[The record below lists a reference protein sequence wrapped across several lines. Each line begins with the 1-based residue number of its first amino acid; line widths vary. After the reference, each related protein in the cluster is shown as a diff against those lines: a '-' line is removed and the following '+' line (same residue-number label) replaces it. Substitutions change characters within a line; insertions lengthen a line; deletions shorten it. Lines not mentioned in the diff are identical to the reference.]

1 MEKTSHEWSPESLFA
16 KAQKYAEVM
25 FEHQDTNWQFGLWSA
40 FVLEMLIRSAVAKT
54 SPVLLADLKE
64 WHNLLFALGKPI
76 KKSKFVAKSA
86 SITSLITRV
95 GDLAEDFTTDHAN
108 FCVSHVER
116 RNSEVHSGN
125 MPFENFGSASW
136 LPNFFT
142 VCDVLAREVDESL
155 ESLFGTEIARQAR
168 EEIDALKDENAQA
181 VKGTIAAHK
190 AMWEKKTA
198 EEQDQ
203 AHKQANTVALR
214 HYGHRVSCPVCQSTG
229 LLLGKAVGEVKREV
243 DDGGIIEKQVMRPE
257 SFQCVACGLKINGY
271 SKLIASGLGDTYTA
285 TSHYDAIEYFEVDI
299 DEHIRGM
306 MEDDNN
312 EY

>member
-1 MEKTSHEWSPESLFA
+1 MEKTTHEWSPESLFA
-16 KAQKYAEVM
+16 KAQKYSEVM
-25 FEHQDTNWQFGLWSA
+25 FEHQDTNWQFGMWSA

-54 SPVLLADLKE
+54 SPVLLADNKE
-64 WHNLLFALGKPI
+64 WNNLLYALGKPI
-76 KKSKFVAKSA
+76 KKSPFVAKSA
-86 SITSLITRV
+86 SITELIKRV
-95 GDLAEDFTTDHAN
+95 EDLAKDFTREHAN
-108 FCVSHVER
+108 FCVSHVDR

-125 MPFENFGSASW
+125 MPFENLGSASW
-136 LPNFFT
+136 LPSFFT
-142 VCDVLAREVDESL
+142 VCDVLTREICESL
-155 ESLFGTEIARQAR
+155 ESLFGSEIAKQAR
-168 EEIDALKDENAQA
+168 EEIAALKDENAQA

-190 AMWEKKTA
+190 TVWGEKTA

-203 AHKQANTVALR
+203 ARKQANTVALR
-214 HYGHRVSCPVCQSTG
+214 HYGHRVNCPVCQSTG

-243 DDGGIIEKQVMRPE
+243 DDGGIVEKQVMRPE

-285 TSHYDAIEYFEVDI
+285 TSHYDAIEYFEVDL